1 MASPLEGIR
10 ILDWTIWQQ
19 GPVATAMLGDLGAE
33 VIKIE
38 ERVAG
43 DPGRGMKRV
52 RGLAAELPGGRN
64 FYFENNNRNKR
75 GIALDLRKPGGK
87 EIIYRLAEK
96 SDVFVQNFRPGVA
109 GRLGLDYVKLKECN
123 PRIIYAT
130 ASGYGLKG
138 PERDEPTFDYLG
150 LARSGIMNA
159 VGDPDT
165 PPQGMVGGLAD
176 QMGGIFLAYGILA
189 ALVARERLGV
199 GQEIDCSHFGSMIA
213 FQALNVAAACLVGR
227 DLPRQERASAFNP
240 LWNHYQCQD
249 GKWIAL
255 AHLQPDRHWPP
266 LCKALGIGHLEKD
279 PRFADAVSRERNAR
293 ELVVILDRIFATRQS
308 AEWVKYLKSQGDFI
322 VTPVNSVADLLSDP
336 QAVANEYVT
345 DYEHP
350 TLGKVKLP
358 GIPVHFSKT
367 PGAIRL
373 PAPIFSQHTEEVLME
388 LANYSWEDIE
398 KLKQEEVI

>member
-1 MASPLEGIR
+1 MPSPLEGIR

-38 ERVAG
+38 ERLAG

-52 RGLAAELPGGRN
+52 RGLVAELPGGRN

-75 GIALDLRKPGGK
+75 GITVDLRKPEGK

-109 GRLGLDYVKLKECN
+109 ARLGIDYSNLKRYN
-123 PRIIYAT
+123 PRLIYAT
-130 ASGYGLKG
+130 ASGYGLRG
-138 PERDEPTFDYLG
+138 PDADEPTFDYLG
-150 LARSGIMNA
+150 LARSGVMNA
-159 VGDPDT
+159 VGEPGM

-176 QMGGIFLAYGILA
+176 QMGAIILAYGILA

-213 FQALNVAAACLVGR
+213 YQSLNVAAACLVGS
-227 DLPRQERASAFNP
+227 DLPRQERANAFNP

-255 AHLQPDRHWPP
+255 AHLQPDRHWP
-266 LCKALGIGHLEKD
+266 LFCQALGIGHLEKD
-279 PRFADAVSRERNAR
+279 PRFADAVSREKNAR
-293 ELVVILDRIFATRQS
+293 ELVAILDKIFATRPA
-308 AEWVKYLKSQGDFI
+308 AEWVKFLKSQGDFI
-322 VTPVNSVADLLSDP
+322 VTPVNSVGDLLSDP
-336 QAVANEYVT
+336 QALANEYVT
-345 DYEHP
+345 EYDHP

-358 GIPVHFSKT
+358 GIPVHFAQT
-367 PGAIRL
+367 PGSIRL
-373 PAPIFSQHTEEVLME
+373 AAPDFGQHTEEILME
-388 LANYSWEDIE
+388 LAGYSWEDIE
-398 KLKQEEVI
+398 KLKREEVI